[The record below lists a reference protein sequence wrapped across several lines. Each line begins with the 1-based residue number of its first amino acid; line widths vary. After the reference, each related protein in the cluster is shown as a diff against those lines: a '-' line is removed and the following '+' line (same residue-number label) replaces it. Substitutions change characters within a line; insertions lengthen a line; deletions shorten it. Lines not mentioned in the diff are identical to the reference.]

1 MKKKGR
7 IYLLPSPLGEE
18 GLQALPEYGR
28 AIMRDLTFFVA
39 ERAKTTRALLKAID
53 YPRPIQEAHIE
64 ELNKRTRLEGVAPL
78 LAPVRKGHDLGMI
91 SEAGCPGIAD
101 PGARLVEAAH
111 REGIQV
117 VPVVGPSSILLA
129 LMGSGLSGQQFCFH
143 GYLSPKR
150 PQLGKDL
157 KRLEQQASRF
167 KQTQIFMETPYRNMA
182 VLEEAVKNLSPS
194 TRFAVAAD
202 LTLPTEY
209 IFTQTIAE
217 WKKKPLPDLHKRPA
231 IFLIG

>member
-1 MKKKGR
+1 MKKGKL
-7 IYLLPSPLGEE
+7 YLIPSPLGEE
-18 GLQALPEYGR
+18 GLAGIPEHTLSVLHALKH
-28 AIMRDLTFFVA
+28 LVA
-39 ERAKTTRALLKAID
+39 ERAKTTRRLLKSSGFSGSL
-53 YPRPIQEAHIE
+53 QEVRIE
-64 ELNKRTRLEGVAPL
+64 ELNKRTEDQDIRLL
-78 LAPVRKGHDLGMI
+78 LEPARQGQDMGMI
-91 SEAGCPGIAD
+91 SEAGCPGVAD

-111 REGIQV
+111 REGIRV
-117 VPVVGPSSILLA
+117 VPLVGPSSILLA

-157 KRLEQQASRF
+157 KRLEQLARRF

-182 VLEEAVKNLSPS
+182 VLEEAIKNLSPS

-209 IFTQTIAE
+209 VHTQTIAE
-217 WKKKPLPDLHKRPA
+217 WKKKDLPELHKRPA